1 MKITI
6 KTYILIGIVI
16 ATASINLFL
25 VYSIQQAGTAES
37 LSIIRAG
44 DLKVS
49 AETVSGLATSIA
61 SGNDQD
67 REKLKN
73 VIQNFEQSLDVL
85 KNGGTIRGQAV
96 VTIPSILSNQHDQVT
111 SSWASYKE
119 SATTVQVTSVFD
131 KNVINALNYVLERNG
146 EVIVLTDAVIQ
157 DLSNLDRSFRRHQ
170 ELAVEM
176 QEHAK
181 GISRQT
187 LLLSI
192 GEEEGVQKILRND
205 RLGLEVDLRK
215 LVGASISG
223 IVVDLFHSP
232 EELQEIPRENSNALK
247 QLEPLWE
254 SVQLRVKTLEEN
266 SLLSPEFQ
274 TARQDLDIKKT
285 ILTNNVDVLLDSWN
299 DELNQGKSQERLI
312 IQIVSAVDI
321 AIFLVI
327 IIVIRRSLNPL
338 KLITQG
344 LSQVKDGVYGE
355 KIDYSAKDEV
365 GELAES
371 FNIMSDTIKQ
381 KTEEVEKTGKA
392 KDEFL
397 AMITHEL
404 KTPLVPI
411 QGYSDI
417 LLSEHLGKINP
428 EQKERLTIIKSSAAS
443 LSNLI
448 SDLLD
453 TQKLDLGEL
462 KMSKTDGSLK
472 NTIDN
477 AVESLKLQAAEK
489 KVKIISESPDV
500 TVSHDSERIT
510 QVLTNLIKNS
520 LTAVKSETGII
531 TITVQDSPSEVIVN
545 VKDNGSGIPHDKQ
558 KDVFK
563 KFYQL
568 DTTLTRERGGT
579 GLGLV
584 ICKGII
590 ENHGGKIWLES
601 TPDVGTTFSFSISK
615 TPSPTVPPKS
625 NINNK

>member
-16 ATASINLFL
+16 ATAAINLFL

-67 REKLKN
+67 REKLKD
-73 VIQNFEQSLDVL
+73 VIQNFEESLDVL

-96 VTIPSILSNQHDQVT
+96 VTVPPILSNVHDQVT
-111 SSWASYKE
+111 SSWASYKQ

-131 KNVINALNYVLERNG
+131 KDVITALNYVLERNG

-157 DLSNLDRSFRRHQ
+157 ELSGLDRTFRRHQ
-170 ELAVEM
+170 ELAEEM

-192 GEEEGVQKILRND
+192 GEEEGVQKILRKD

-223 IVVDLFHSP
+223 IFVDITHAP
-232 EELQEIPRENSNALK
+232 EELQVLSRENSNALR

-254 SVQLRVKTLEEN
+254 SVQLRVKILEEN

-274 TARQDLDIKKT
+274 AARQDLDAKKIT
-285 ILTNNVDVLLDSWN
+285 LTNYIDVLLDSWN
-299 DELNQGKSQERLI
+299 DELNQGKSQEQSI
-312 IQIVSAVDI
+312 IQVVSGTDI

-327 IIVIRRSLNPL
+327 IVVIRKSLNPL
-338 KLITQG
+338 GLITKG

-365 GELAES
+365 GEIVES
-371 FNIMSDTIKQ
+371 FNIMSDTILQ
-381 KTEEVEKTGKA
+381 KTEEVRKTGKA

-417 LLSEHLGKINP
+417 LLSEHLGKVNP
-428 EQKERLTIIKSSAAS
+428 EQKERLKIIKSSAAS
-443 LSNLI
+443 LSGLI

-462 KMSKTDGSLK
+462 KMTKTDSSIK
-472 NTIDN
+472 NTIEN
-477 AVESLKLQAAEK
+477 AIKSLELQATEK
-489 KVKIISESPDV
+489 KVKIILKSPNV
-500 TVSHDSERIT
+500 TVLHDSERIA

-520 LTAVKSETGII
+520 LTAVKSKTGII
-531 TITVQDSPSEVIVN
+531 TIGVQDSPSEIIVN
-545 VKDNGSGIPHDKQ
+545 VKDNGEGIAPDSQ
-558 KDVFK
+558 KDLFK
-563 KFYQL
+563 KFYQV
-568 DTTLTRERGGT
+568 DTTLTRERGGS

-584 ICKGII
+584 IAKGIV
-590 ENHGGKIWLES
+590 ETHGGKIWLES
-601 TPDVGTTFSFSISK
+601 TPNVGTTFSFSIPK
-615 TPSPTVPPKS
+615 TPSPTVPP
-625 NINNK
+625 